1 MKVIVVASQKGG
13 VGKTTLS
20 INLATAAAEVWPSMV
35 YCADTDPQASMVKWF
50 DARRASGQQTP
61 LLLDVPP
68 SGLARDIKQ
77 LRYTSSLLFIDT
89 PPAANVSIGGI
100 IALADVVIIPVRP
113 SLLDMEAIGTT
124 IDLYRANAKPGSR
137 FFFVVTQAGN
147 RSKAIRPA
155 IDALQAHGEV
165 CPHII
170 YSRIDYQD
178 SLHGGSSVIEHDPW
192 GRSANEIRG
201 VLSVALQT
209 EKIEA

>member
-20 INLATAAAEVWPSMV
+20 INLAVAAALANIEPVRL
-35 YCADTDPQASMVKWF
+35 ADTDPQSSLTNWAMARKASMLPEISMVENPV
-50 DARRASGQQTP
+50 T
-61 LLLDVPP
+61 
-68 SGLARDIKQ
+68 GLARAVRD
-77 LRYTSSLLFIDT
+77 LRYTRGLMIIDT

-100 IALADVVIIPVRP
+100 IGLADVVIIPARP

-209 EKIEA
+209 EKAEA